1 MSLHKVGLA
10 LMRSIS
16 YPVLGEEERV
26 ENKKFSYSLNII
38 CMYWEKLITFVL
50 HITLLEKK

>member
-1 MSLHKVGLA
+1 
-10 LMRSIS
+10 MRSIS
-16 YPVLGEEERV
+16 YPILGEGERV
-26 ENKKFSYSLNII
+26 ENKKFIYSLNII